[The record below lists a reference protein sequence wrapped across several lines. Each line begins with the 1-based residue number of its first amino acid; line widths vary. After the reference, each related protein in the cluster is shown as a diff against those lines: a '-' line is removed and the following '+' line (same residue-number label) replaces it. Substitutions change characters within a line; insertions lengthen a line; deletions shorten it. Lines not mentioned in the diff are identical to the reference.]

1 MIVHRLARPM
11 IAAIFITSGIDTLRN
26 PEKKLPAAKSF
37 LDSAVEKLGDSLPAK
52 VPTDPVTLIR
62 LDAAVKVGAGVLLA
76 IGRFPRLSAL
86 VLAGN
91 LVPTTLAAHSY
102 WEHED
107 PAQRAGQRIQFL
119 KNLAMA
125 GGLLIAATSGGR
137 KKKSGD

>member
-11 IAAIFITSGIDTLRN
+11 IAAIFISSGIDTLRH
-26 PEKKLPAAKSF
+26 PEKKLPAAKPF
-37 LDSAVEKLGDSLPAK
+37 LDSAVEKFGDSLPAQ
-52 VPTDPVTLIR
+52 VPTDPVSLIR
-62 LDAAVKVGAGVLLA
+62 LDAAVKVGAGALLA

-91 LVPTTLAAHSY
+91 LVPTTMAAHAY
-102 WEHED
+102 WVHED
-107 PAQRAGQRIQFL
+107 PTQRAAQRIQFL

-137 KKKSGD
+137 KKKSD